1 MQPTPGQLGIQ
12 LGSYGLI
19 WPGAA
24 DCRALDIFTTMAR
37 FKWPVP
43 DDAFFRREFADG
55 EAATVEYRIE
65 RCKFLWEE
73 FGPPADML
81 LVGGFPSMFALDELK
96 RSFIYGNFMA
106 TVLLA

>member
-1 MQPTPGQLGIQ
+1 
-12 LGSYGLI
+12 
-19 WPGAA
+19 
-24 DCRALDIFTTMAR
+24 MAR